1 MDSILDTDNARVA
14 FLNAH
19 NFAKD
24 VFYKRLVIVAHLHSK
39 GNQGSIKSYSLG
51 EKLKAAEMFNSQGLL
66 WTQRT
71 RCHDIYIYIYIIIQI
86 LVEC

>member
-19 NFAKD
+19 TFAKD
-24 VFYKRLVIVAHLHSK
+24 CFLQAL
-39 GNQGSIKSYSLG
+39 GNCRTSRNILRVTRVLSRVSVLG
-51 EKLKAAEMFNSQGLL
+51 EKLKAAEMFIGASVSETLL

-71 RCHDIYIYIYIIIQI
+71 RCHDIYI
-86 LVEC
+86 